1 MNLTTK
7 QLKRIIKEE
16 LGALMESGDIHSN
29 PYYYIQDAFQTD
41 LSSVNVLTGV
51 GVQQILSNMMKDAA
65 HIQMAPAELANF
77 DEKTLRE
84 AGQKVSSM
92 AQNLLYYFMDV
103 KTGQRERDETIDRL
117 LELFLNKQPSIFV
130 QAIEMSYILS

>member
-7 QLKRIIKEE
+7 QLKQIIKEE

-29 PYYYIQDAFQTD
+29 PYYYIQDAFETV
-41 LSSVNVLTGV
+41 LSMVNAESGA
-51 GVQQILSNMMKDAA
+51 GVQQALSSMMKNATN
-65 HIQMAPAELANF
+65 IQMAPAELANF

-84 AGQKVSSM
+84 AGQEVSNM

-103 KTGQRERDETIDRL
+103 KTGQRVRDEMTDHL
-117 LELFLNKQPSIFV
+117 LNLFLNKQPSMFL
-130 QAIEMSYILS
+130 QAIELGDILS